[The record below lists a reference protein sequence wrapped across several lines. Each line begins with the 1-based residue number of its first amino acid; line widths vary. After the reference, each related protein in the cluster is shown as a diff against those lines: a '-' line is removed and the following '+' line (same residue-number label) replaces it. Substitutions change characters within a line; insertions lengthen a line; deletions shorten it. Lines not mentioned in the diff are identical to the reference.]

1 MRGAKLTNASV
12 LIKNALQSGKR
23 HVFYNF
29 ERMTI
34 LNNEIQNVLLAGI
47 LGAALGLER
56 QWQGKSAG
64 LRTIMLVSVGAALFT
79 IVSYQMAIIDVKH
92 NSDVTRIASNI
103 VTGIGFLGAGI
114 IFRGNVS
121 VHGLTTAATVW
132 TSAAIGMSA
141 GIGNYPLAIET
152 TAISLVILML
162 LHWFDLWFKRVNE
175 TRTYH
180 LSYNYQTGDD
190 LLKYDDF
197 FKSRHFKLVDDKL
210 AYADGKAVVTW
221 KVLSSKKHH
230 DEMVKEMLKDS
241 RILSLAF

>member
-1 MRGAKLTNASV
+1 
-12 LIKNALQSGKR
+12 
-23 HVFYNF
+23 
-29 ERMTI
+29 MTI
-34 LNNEIQNVLLAGI
+34 LNAEIENILLAAA

-114 IFRGNVS
+114 IFRGNMG

-132 TSAAIGMSA
+132 AAAAIGMAS
-141 GIGNYPLAIET
+141 GMGHYLLAIET
-152 TAISLVILML
+152 TVISLVILML

-175 TRTYH
+175 MRTYH
-180 LSYNYQTGDD
+180 ITYNYTKEAD
-190 LLKYDDF
+190 LLHYEDF
-197 FKSRHFKLVDDKL
+197 FGKRGFKLVDNKL
-210 AYADGKAVVTW
+210 TFKDGQAHVSW
-221 KVLSSKKHH
+221 KVRASKKHH
-230 DEMVKEMLKDS
+230 DERVRNMLQDS
-241 RILSLAF
+241 RILSLTY